1 MPQNMKVIVIED
13 EFRTRNAIIG
23 IVERNCS
30 EITLEGWADNVA
42 DGRTLIIEKEPD
54 LVLMD
59 IQLADGTAFDILK
72 SVYPIRFKIIFLT
85 AFENYAIEAIKF
97 SAFDYL
103 LKPFSEEELVAS
115 LHKLRDSNPVKS
127 DKESLEVLLNN
138 LQDSSPKKIILKTND
153 SIYVVP
159 VSNIVR
165 CEADTSYTHFI
176 LYNGN
181 QITVSSNLKK
191 YEQDLKSHH
200 FIRVHHSHIIN
211 MDYIVR
217 FSKNDGGYIELMDG
231 TTIPVSK
238 RRKEELMKA
247 FSNL

>member
-1 MPQNMKVIVIED
+1 MKVIVIED

-23 IVERNCS
+23 IIERNCS
-30 EITLEGWADNVA
+30 HLLIEGWADSVE
-42 DGRTLIIEKEPD
+42 DGKALILSKKPD

-59 IQLADGTAFDILK
+59 IQLTDGTAFDILR
-72 SVYPIRFKIIFLT
+72 SIYPINFKIIFLT

-115 LHKLRDSNPVKS
+115 LHKLRDKES
-127 DKESLEVLLNN
+127 DSPNKESLEVLLNN
-138 LQDSSPKKIILKTND
+138 LQESTPKKIVLKTND
-153 SIYVVP
+153 SIFVVP
-159 VSNIVR
+159 INNIVR

-176 LYNGN
+176 LYNGS

-191 YEQDLKSHH
+191 FEQDLKNHH
-200 FIRVHHSHIIN
+200 FIRVHHSHMIN
-211 MDYIVR
+211 LDYIVR
-217 FSKNDGGYIELMDG
+217 FSKNEGGYVELMDG

>member
-1 MPQNMKVIVIED
+1 MRVIVIED

-23 IVERNCS
+23 IIERNCNDM
-30 EITLEGWADNVA
+30 IVDGWADSVDEGKA
-42 DGRTLIIEKEPD
+42 LILSKEPD

-59 IQLADGTAFDILK
+59 IQLTNGTAFDILK
-72 SVYPIRFKIIFLT
+72 SIYPINFKIIFLT

-103 LKPFSEEELVAS
+103 LKPFSEEELVES
-115 LHKLRDSNPVKS
+115 LHKLKDKESATPN
-127 DKESLEVLLNN
+127 KESLEVLLNN
-138 LQDSSPKKIILKTND
+138 LQESSSKKIVLKTND
-153 SIYVVP
+153 SIFVVP
-159 VSNIVR
+159 ISNIVR

-176 LYNGN
+176 LYNGS

-191 YEQDLKSHH
+191 FEQDLKNHH
-200 FIRVHHSHIIN
+200 FIRVHHSHMIN
-211 MDYIVR
+211 LEYITR
-217 FSKNDGGYIELMDG
+217 FSKSEGGYVELMDG

>member
-1 MPQNMKVIVIED
+1 MNVVVIED

-23 IVERNCS
+23 IIERNCS
-30 EITLEGWADNVA
+30 DVIVEGWADSV
-42 DGRTLIIEKEPD
+42 DEGKELILSKEPD

-59 IQLADGTAFDILK
+59 IQLTDGTAFDILR
-72 SVYPIRFKIIFLT
+72 SIYPINFKIIFLT

-103 LKPFSEEELVAS
+103 LKPFSEKELVDS
-115 LHKLRDSNPVKS
+115 LHKLRDKDSDGSNN
-127 DKESLEVLLNN
+127 KESLEVLLNN
-138 LQDSSPKKIILKTND
+138 LHETAPKKIVLKTND
-153 SIYVVP
+153 SIFVVP

-165 CEADTSYTHFI
+165 CEADSSYTHFI
-176 LYNGN
+176 LYNGS

-191 YEQDLKSHH
+191 FEQDLKKHH

-211 MDYIVR
+211 LEYIVK
-217 FSKNDGGYIELMDG
+217 FSKNDGGYVELMDG